1 MIKAPNAEAF
11 LQLVAQRQPPP
22 QQPDRLAVLDTSAI
36 YDQIRSRLERPSPG
50 LRMEELFRLK
60 KTITMAALAGLAP
73 KEAVTAIYGIWDAA
87 KLCPAVPSLSDAQPW
102 AAAIDLALSAA
113 VHWDSGKY
121 HLDHFSREHAVIH
134 AALRLQKQGFAF
146 DLVEGGVAVHTTA
159 FKQAFARI
167 DGLVAGLGGRA
178 VAGRI
183 IHEYVRARRMFDGS
197 FLYGRNVDQIGN
209 ARLPL
214 IPWHYLFQLA
224 MKHVHRQPSSATAQQ
239 DWPTLVELAR
249 DLCATFDVEPY
260 SAFDGLDMWLK
271 GLQDTLQDLVLYDEL
286 FSFQQWQPRY
296 AGELIDSWLVFMTS
310 RGYPLPDQPVV
321 TWCALVGSLMK
332 AAADDRFIVAA
343 PIDFIQAGVDFGTA
357 SEMMTAMAAGSDS
370 LNRDYVTPFDTPK
383 RTAPYVPLVRITG
396 DLYLVPPRAILAR
409 ALYEWFYK
417 RLREAPVNKRNPPP
431 DTLDNTMGAALEQLA
446 ALSVG
451 EVTHD
456 TIIAGRKY
464 RDPLS
469 GKVPEIDVLVETPER
484 IFLIECKKKPLTN
497 LARGGSTL
505 HAVIDLSKALL
516 QMLVQL
522 ARHEKVLR
530 SQGHIE
536 FLDGSKVFLNGRE
549 VEKIAL
555 TMLDHGSL
563 QDRMI
568 LSNVICGLFGRQ
580 LKAVTTEHQPLLKE
594 VNETLEELHIELT
607 ALAGAA
613 EDGDV
618 GELMRVYALGAW
630 WLGIDVLHYLSR
642 THRDLWSAL
651 RPLRH
656 LTFRTGDMLTEIAY
670 LHQAKMM
677 E

>member
-1 MIKAPNAEAF
+1 
-11 LQLVAQRQPPP
+11 
-22 QQPDRLAVLDTSAI
+22 
-36 YDQIRSRLERPSPG
+36 
-50 LRMEELFRLK
+50 MEELFRLK
-60 KTITMAALAGLAP
+60 KTITMAALADLAP
-73 KEAVTAIYGIWDAA
+73 REAVTAICGIWDAA
-87 KLCPAVPSLSDAQPW
+87 KQCPAVPSLSDAQPW
-102 AAAIDLALSAA
+102 AAAIELALSAA

-121 HLDHFSREHAVIH
+121 HLDHFSREHAVIQ
-134 AALRLQKQGFAF
+134 AALRLEKQGFAF
-146 DLVEGGVAVHTTA
+146 DLFEGGVAVHTTA
-159 FKQAFARI
+159 FKHACARI

-178 VAGRI
+178 VADRI
-183 IHEYVRARRMFDGS
+183 IREYVRARRMFDGS
-197 FLYGRNVDQIGN
+197 FLYGRSVDQIGN
-209 ARLPL
+209 ARLPS

-239 DWPTLVELAR
+239 DWPALVELAR

-260 SAFDGLDMWLK
+260 SAFDGLDMWPK
-271 GLQDTLQDLVLYDEL
+271 GLQDTLQDLVIYDEL

-296 AGELIDSWLVFMTS
+296 AGELIDAWLVFMTS
-310 RGYPLPDQPVV
+310 RGYPLPDQPVG

-343 PIDFIQAGVDFGTA
+343 PIDFIQAGIDFGTA
-357 SEMMTAMAAGSDS
+357 SEMMTAMAAGSNT
-370 LNRDYVTPFDTPK
+370 LNRDYVTPLDTPK

-396 DLYLVPPRAILAR
+396 DMYLVPPRAILAR

-417 RLREAPVNKRNPPP
+417 RLREAPVDKRNPPP
-431 DTLDNTMGAALEQLA
+431 DTLDNTMGAALEHLA
-446 ALSVG
+446 ALSVRD
-451 EVTHD
+451 VAHD

-469 GKVPEIDVLVETPER
+469 GKVPEIDVLIETSAR

-568 LSNVICGLFGRQ
+568 LSNVIRGLFGRQ

-594 VNETLEELHIELT
+594 VNETLEELQTELT

-618 GELMRVYALGAW
+618 GELLRVYALGAW

-670 LHQAKMM
+670 LDQAKMM
-677 E
+677 K